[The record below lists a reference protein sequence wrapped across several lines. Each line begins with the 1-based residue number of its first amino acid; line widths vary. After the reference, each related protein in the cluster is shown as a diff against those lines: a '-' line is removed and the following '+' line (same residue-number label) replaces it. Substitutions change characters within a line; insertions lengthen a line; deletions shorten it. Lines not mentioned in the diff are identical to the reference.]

1 MARPAHPKKDV
12 EYALKHAE
20 SQGWDVKVGG
30 SHAWGKMYCPYN
42 DDSCRCGRFCIV
54 SIWSTPKNPVNHAR
68 DLRRVVDNCS
78 ILRKRRADAGSPT
91 KGMAMEFAF
100 TLSYRL
106 SAQDRDQDEL
116 VERLGAAGFTDA
128 LIGIG
133 RQGYLVMVLHREAIN
148 AEAALFD
155 ALDDIKRAIPTAQL
169 IEAESE
175 CDLTPDGRR
184 TLESL
189 LS

>member
-1 MARPAHPKKDV
+1 MARLAHPKKEV

-20 SQGWDVKVGG
+20 SHGWDIKVGG

-54 SIWSTPKNPVNHAR
+54 SIWSTPKNPMNHAR
-68 DLRRVVDNCS
+68 DLRRVVNNCTTLS
-78 ILRKRRADAGSPT
+78 KRCDVGSAFT
-91 KGMAMEFAF
+91 KGMAMEFTF

-106 SAQDRDQDEL
+106 SAQDSDQDEL

-133 RQGYLVMVLHREAIN
+133 RRGYLVMVLNREAAS

-155 ALDDIKRAIPTAQL
+155 ALDDIQRTIPTAQL
-169 IEAESE
+169 IETEPE
-175 CDLTPDGRR
+175 CDLTPDGQR
-184 TLESL
+184 TLKSL
-189 LS
+189 LP

>member
-1 MARPAHPKKDV
+1 
-12 EYALKHAE
+12 
-20 SQGWDVKVGG
+20 
-30 SHAWGKMYCPYN
+30 
-42 DDSCRCGRFCIV
+42 
-54 SIWSTPKNPVNHAR
+54 
-68 DLRRVVDNCS
+68 
-78 ILRKRRADAGSPT
+78 
-91 KGMAMEFAF
+91 MEFTF

-106 SAQDRDQDEL
+106 SAQDSDQDEL

-133 RQGYLVMVLHREAIN
+133 RPGYIVMVLGREAVN
-148 AEAALFD
+148 AEVALFD
-155 ALDDIKRAIPTAQL
+155 ALDDIRRAIPTAQL

-175 CDLTPDGRR
+175 SDLSMDGRR